1 MMMLKFR
8 KNFADLALP
17 IAMVLLCVIFTI
29 AEPAFLSFNNLSGIL
44 RQVALTGIMA
54 IFMTYVI
61 MTGGIDLSVG
71 PVMALSGLAAYF
83 VYFGTDLPI
92 TFAILFGLSVGVVV
106 GAINGFAIAALGLPP
121 IIVTLGM
128 LSIVRGFALLMG
140 GPDLHQVREEPFYT
154 FLGNGRI
161 LELPV
166 SVWIFFG
173 LAALMYW
180 VEKRTSFGLMV
191 SSIGDNIRAVF
202 LSGRSVTGTVCLVY
216 MLSGIGAAIA
226 GMLLS
231 SQVHTASATYGAFGV
246 ELDVIA
252 AVVLGGTSLMGGKG
266 SVLRTVFGVLLLGVI
281 NNGLNILNVPVD
293 QQLMVKGVII
303 VVALAVSEWALRA
316 KSGR

>member
-1 MMMLKFR
+1 MMILKLQR
-8 KNFADLALP
+8 NLADLVLP
-17 IAMVLLCVIFTI
+17 LAMVLLCVIFTI

-71 PVMALSGLAAYF
+71 PVMALSGLAAYS
-83 VYFGTDLPI
+83 VYFGTDLPVV
-92 TFAILFGLSVGVVV
+92 FAILFGLSIGVVV
-106 GAINGFAIAALGLPP
+106 GVINGFAVAALRLPP

-173 LAALMYW
+173 LAVLMYW

-191 SSIGDNIRAVF
+191 SSIGDNMRAVF

-231 SQVHTASATYGAFGV
+231 SQVHTASATYGEFGV

-303 VVALAVSEWALRA
+303 VTALAVSEWAQRA

>member
-1 MMMLKFR
+1 MMPAKLQR
-8 KNFADLALP
+8 HFADLALP
-17 IAMVLLCVIFTI
+17 IAMVLLCIIFTI
-29 AEPAFLSFNNLSGIL
+29 AEPAFLSFDNLSGIL

-71 PVMALSGLAAYF
+71 PVMALAGLAAYA
-83 VYFGTDLPI
+83 VYYGTGLHVGV
-92 TFAILFGLSVGVVV
+92 AIIFGLGVGIVV
-106 GAINGFAIAALGLPP
+106 GAINGFAVAVFRLPP

-140 GPDLHQVREEPFYT
+140 GPDLHQVRDEPFYT

-161 LELPV
+161 LSLPV

-180 VEKRTSFGLMV
+180 VEKRTSFGLMI
-191 SSIGDNIRAVF
+191 SSIGDNMRAVF
-202 LSGRSVTGTVCLVY
+202 LSGRSVTKTVCAVY
-216 MLSGIGAAIA
+216 ILSGIGAAIA

-231 SQVHTASATYGAFGV
+231 SQVHTASATYGGFGV

-303 VVALAVSEWALRA
+303 VVALAISEWAQRV
-316 KSGR
+316 KSSS